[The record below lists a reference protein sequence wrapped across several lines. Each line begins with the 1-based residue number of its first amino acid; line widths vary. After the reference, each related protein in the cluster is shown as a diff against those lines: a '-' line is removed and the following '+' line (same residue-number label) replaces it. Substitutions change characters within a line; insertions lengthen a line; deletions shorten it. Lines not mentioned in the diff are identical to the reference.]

1 MKLKLG
7 VIGLF
12 FCLIAAIGLVSIS
25 DTQKPIPL
33 PIDGAFSI
41 QGKSNLSNEEI
52 YQMISGLSEEK
63 KVKIYKPV
71 VQNSGQ

>member
-33 PIDGAFSI
+33 PRLSKKAFTR
-41 QGKSNLSNEEI
+41 
-52 YQMISGLSEEK
+52 
-63 KVKIYKPV
+63 
-71 VQNSGQ
+71 